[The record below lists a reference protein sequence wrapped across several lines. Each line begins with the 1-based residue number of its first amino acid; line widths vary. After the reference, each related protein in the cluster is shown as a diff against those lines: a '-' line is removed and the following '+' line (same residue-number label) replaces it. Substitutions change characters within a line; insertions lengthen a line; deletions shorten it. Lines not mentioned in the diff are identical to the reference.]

1 MSCLYL
7 TEQDVE
13 SLLDMETAVETM
25 RGVFRR
31 VADQEV
37 DNVPR
42 VRARGPG
49 IVLHSMCAA
58 DAGLGLVGWKQYTTT
73 AQGALFHVA
82 LYDQQSGSMRA
93 MIAANRLG
101 QMRTGAVTGLA
112 AELLAGPGIEQAGLF
127 GSGWQAESQLAAIV
141 ATCQL
146 KRVWVYSRDAPR
158 RQQFCQQMSERLQV
172 EVLPATEPGQAVQ
185 GMPLVVTMTT
195 SKEPVFSGQWLEEG
209 SVVCAAGSNWL
220 QKTELDRDTIAQA
233 EVVVCDDVQACRGEA
248 GDFTEAIAA
257 GEFQWEQAH
266 QLATVVQQGAEW
278 RAAHPGRVVFKSVGL
293 ALEDVAL
300 GSELL
305 KRAEE
310 RGVGMALPW

>member
-13 SLLDMETAVETM
+13 SLLDMKSAVESM
-25 RGVFRR
+25 RDAFQR
-31 VADQEV
+31 VADKLV
-37 DNVPR
+37 NNVPR
-42 VRARGPG
+42 VRARGDG

-58 DAGLGLVGWKQYTTT
+58 DEGLGLVGWKQYTTT

-127 GSGWQAESQLAAIV
+127 GSGWQAESQLEAIV

-146 KRVWVYSRDAPR
+146 KRVWVYSRDEER

-172 EVLPATEPGQAVQ
+172 EVLASTEPKQAVE

-195 SKEPVFSGQWLEEG
+195 SREPVFSGQWLEEG
-209 SVVCAAGSNWL
+209 SVVCAAGSNCL

-233 EVVVCDDVQACRGEA
+233 KVVVCDDVQACRGEA
-248 GDFTEAIAA
+248 GDFSGACAA
-257 GEFQWEQAH
+257 GDFQWEQAH
-266 QLATVVQQGAEW
+266 ELAAVVQQGADW
-278 RAAHPGRVVFKSVGL
+278 RAEHPGRVVFKSVGL

-300 GSELL
+300 GGELL
-305 KRAEE
+305 RRAEE
-310 RGVGMALPW
+310 RGVGTALPW